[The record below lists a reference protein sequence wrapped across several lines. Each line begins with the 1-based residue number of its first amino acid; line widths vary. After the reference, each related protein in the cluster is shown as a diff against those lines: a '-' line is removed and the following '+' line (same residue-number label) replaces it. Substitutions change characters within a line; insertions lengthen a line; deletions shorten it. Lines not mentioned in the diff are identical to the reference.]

1 MVCRRTCMSF
11 CTVVPSPTNDWCG
24 FTVFLVSPGDGYDS
38 PYSVC
43 CIRGDAEYL
52 AVHRSVTFFTEP
64 RIIYGVT
71 GVHSSLK
78 LPYPAHRR
86 AAFAE
91 VSLFSVR
98 SPGLRSCTVCCF
110 VRVLLDRS
118 SASLRSRGA
127 KARRLVRTGPSSASR
142 LFGCQ
147 WTVEEALS
155 SSHLYRG
162 R

>member
-11 CTVVPSPTNDWCG
+11 CTVVPSPTNDWRG
-24 FTVFLVSPGDGYDS
+24 FTVFLISPSDGYDS
-38 PYSVC
+38 QFSVC

-64 RIIYGVT
+64 RIIHGVT
-71 GVHSSLK
+71 GIYSSLK
-78 LPYPAHRR
+78 LPCPAHRR

-98 SPGLRSCTVCCF
+98 SRGLRSCTVYCF
-110 VRVLLDRS
+110 ARGLVDRS
-118 SASLRSRGA
+118 SALLRSHGGQ
-127 KARRLVRTGPSSASR
+127 ARRLVRTGPSSASR

-147 WTVEEALS
+147 QGCVLAPHIS
-155 SSHLYRG
+155 SLRF
-162 R
+162 